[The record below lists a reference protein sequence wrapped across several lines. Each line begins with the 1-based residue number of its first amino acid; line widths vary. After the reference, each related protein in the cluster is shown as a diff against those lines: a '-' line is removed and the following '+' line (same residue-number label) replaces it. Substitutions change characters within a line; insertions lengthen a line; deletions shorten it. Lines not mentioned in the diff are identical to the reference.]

1 MDGIILVNKEKNMT
15 SRDVVNIVS
24 KKLGTK
30 KVGHSGTLDPLATGV
45 LVLGVNKYTKVLPLL
60 DNMDKEYVA
69 EVLVGKSYDTLDI
82 TGNLIEEKEINDLDK
97 EKLDKVILSFKKTYL
112 QEIPLYSAKKING
125 KKLYEY
131 AREGKEVELPK
142 KEVSIYDI
150 KLLDVY
156 KKENEYYFKI
166 YCKVSKGTFIRSLIN
181 DISKEMNIPMSMS
194 NLERIK
200 VGNFDIK
207 DSNELDDEEYK
218 YYHIEDIFDYPVYEL
233 DDEMYFRV
241 KNGVSLP
248 SDNYG
253 DIVLFKYNGEEIA
266 IYKKENNM
274 MKVLLMLK

>member
-1 MDGIILVNKEKNMT
+1 MNGIIVINKEKGMT

-24 KKLGTK
+24 KRLKTK

-69 EVLVGKSYDTLDI
+69 EVLVGKSYDTLDV
-82 TGNLIEEKEINDLDK
+82 TGKLVEEKEVKELGL
-97 EKLDKVILSFKKTYL
+97 EKLNETIMSFKKTYL

-131 AREGKEVELPK
+131 ARSGIEVELPK

-150 KLLDVY
+150 KLLDTY
-156 KKENEYYFKI
+156 QKDNNYYFKI

-181 DISKEMNIPMSMS
+181 DIGKVLDIPLAMS
-194 NLERIK
+194 NLERVK
-200 VGNFDIK
+200 VGKFDVK
-207 DSNELDDEEYK
+207 NSNLINDEEYK
-218 YYHIEDIFDYPVYEL
+218 YYHIEDIFDYPVHEL
-233 DDEMYFRV
+233 DDEEYFKV
-241 KNGVSLP
+241 KNGVSL
-248 SDNYG
+248 SGDNYS
-253 DIVLFKYNGEEIA
+253 DVVLFKYHGEEVA
-266 IYKKENNM
+266 LYKKENNM

>member
-1 MDGIILVNKEKNMT
+1 MNGIIVINKDKGMT

-24 KKLGTK
+24 KKLKTK

-45 LVLGVNKYTKVLPLL
+45 LVLGINKYTKVLPLL
-60 DNMDKEYVA
+60 DNLEKEYVA

-82 TGNLIEEKEINDLDK
+82 TGKLEEEIDVKDLDK
-97 EKLDKVILSFKKTYL
+97 DRLEKVILSFKKTYL

-131 AREGKEVELPK
+131 AREGKKIELPK
-142 KEVSIYDI
+142 KEVSIFDI
-150 KLLDVY
+150 KLIDIY
-156 KKENEYYFKI
+156 KKDNEYYFKI

-181 DISKEMNIPMSMS
+181 DIGKEIGIPMSMS

-207 DSNELDDEEYK
+207 GSNKIDDDYK
-218 YYHIEDIFDYPVYEL
+218 YLKIENIFDYPIYEL
-233 DDEMYFRV
+233 DDNTYFKV

-248 SDNYG
+248 SRNYQ
-253 DIVLFKYNGEEIA
+253 DIVLFKYHGEEVA
-266 IYKKENNM
+266 LYKKDNNL